1 MKEIFLKVNIF
12 IDYFIKKLY
21 VVVEYLGLLMKIGI
35 IVKVLRL

>member
-1 MKEIFLKVNIF
+1 MKEIFFRVNII

>member
-1 MKEIFLKVNIF
+1 MKEIFLKVNIL

-21 VVVEYLGLLMKIGI
+21 VVVEYLGLLMKFGI

>member
-1 MKEIFLKVNIF
+1 MKEIFLKVNIS

-21 VVVEYLGLLMKIGI
+21 VVVEYLGLLMKFGI